1 MPVASRAIA
10 SGAECGPDE
19 TEAAMSM
26 IKMQTAS
33 RKQSPRA
40 TATQRRGKRA
50 PEGAQALR
58 IAGQLASALHELLG
72 PMCEVVVHDFTD
84 LEHSIVHIAGDV
96 TNRAIGGSATDL
108 ILECVQTGATQR
120 DLHGYGTSLPGGRIM
135 KSSTVFLRDENDCAI
150 GALCVNLDVT
160 DFVAFRNRLNSFV
173 HTHDS
178 ERTTETL
185 SDNLFETV
193 QEAVAETLYESG
205 RSLHAMNR
213 EETIELVAT
222 LEQKGLFQV
231 KRAVPIV
238 ADMLGLS
245 RATVYNY
252 LRRGRERG

>member
-1 MPVASRAIA
+1 
-10 SGAECGPDE
+10 
-19 TEAAMSM
+19 MSS
-26 IKMQTAS
+26 IRTQTAS
-33 RKQSPRA
+33 RTTIHRA
-40 TATQRRGKRA
+40 AAAPRRGKRA
-50 PEGAQALR
+50 IEGAQALR
-58 IAGQLASALHELLG
+58 MAGQLASALHELLG
-72 PMCEVVVHDFTD
+72 PMCEVVVHDFAD

-96 TNRAIGGSATDL
+96 TQRAIGGAATDL
-108 ILECVQTGATQR
+108 ILECVQTGATQK

-135 KSSTVFLRDENDCAI
+135 KSSTIFLRDERDRAI

-178 ERTTETL
+178 ERTAETL

-193 QEAVAETLYESG
+193 HAAVEETLYESG

-213 EETIELVAT
+213 DEIIALVAT

-252 LRRGRERG
+252 LRRARERG

>member
-1 MPVASRAIA
+1 MPK
-10 SGAECGPDE
+10 
-19 TEAAMSM
+19 TQ
-26 IKMQTAS
+26 MQTAS
-33 RKQSPRA
+33 RKNSRRA
-40 TATQRRGKRA
+40 EATPQRGKRA
-50 PEGAQALR
+50 TESARALKM
-58 IAGQLASALHELLG
+58 AGQLASALHELLG

-96 TNRAIGGSATDL
+96 TKRAIGGAATDL
-108 ILECVQTGATQR
+108 ILECVQTGATQK

-135 KSSTVFLRDENDCAI
+135 KSSTIFLRDERERAL

-160 DFVAFRNRLNSFV
+160 DFVAFRNRLNSFA
-173 HTHDS
+173 HTQDS
-178 ERTTETL
+178 ERMTETL

-193 QEAVAETLYESG
+193 QSAVAETLYESG

-231 KRAVPIV
+231 KRAVPMV

>member
-1 MPVASRAIA
+1 MPK
-10 SGAECGPDE
+10 
-19 TEAAMSM
+19 TQ
-26 IKMQTAS
+26 MQTAS
-33 RKQSPRA
+33 RKNSHRA
-40 TATQRRGKRA
+40 EATPRRGKRA
-50 PEGAQALR
+50 TESARVLQM
-58 IAGQLASALHELLG
+58 AGQIASALHELLG

-96 TNRAIGGSATDL
+96 TKRAIGGAATDL
-108 ILECVQTGATQR
+108 ILECVQTGATQK

-135 KSSTVFLRDENDCAI
+135 KSSTIFLRDERERAL

-173 HTHDS
+173 HTQDS
-178 ERTTETL
+178 ERMTETL

-193 QEAVAETLYESG
+193 QSAVAETLYESG

-231 KRAVPIV
+231 KRAVPMV